1 MAETVPEYNII
12 TGRRNNSF
20 PKRSD
25 TMYLGKISNMPKR
38 SVATRQTN
46 RLDDIAKAQ
55 PKRFSE
61 MYTHNMPDLHNVDD
75 IPGAKPGVLHAS
87 LNKPS
92 LGYTNTDIP
101 GSQAKP
107 YSFRTSRCV
116 DPNDPSYNLASV
128 EVKPPTPP
136 KFLRDQIDV
145 SDIDGAA
152 PGVSRNF
159 APRDNM
165 TTMDI
170 PGAQAGWIPRHK
182 RRTGPPRDNI
192 NYGDVMTEGFRT
204 QRRTN
209 PLDPVHSIHGVIIK
223 DTEKQKPRPL
233 PPNIG
238 QDFNLTTGDIEGAY
252 PEWKAPHHIDGGF
265 KERGRKEFRIINKT
279 DDIKGAMADSKH
291 NYIFT
296 KRVTNPLQPRYVG
309 LDGYPYDQSPPCT
322 PAYDINNPPE
332 VVREKMEEKLAKRS
346 EKDEMERTKLLAD
359 SASEGRLGSN
369 GPVVPKL
376 QVAPNGLGL
385 PPKVPNNTNR
395 MDGDKDAEIQRLRQE
410 IESMK
415 RTMTSMYQQNS
426 GRNSRGGSSRGGNN
440 SRGGVKSRG
449 RSSSRGSLK
458 QAGSRISSSSRNNE
472 VEINS
477 ESSQRLV
484 LKSRDGRPRVP
495 LTPSQMKMEQK
506 KQERRSARRQEDIN
520 AVKDL
525 Y

>member
-1 MAETVPEYNII
+1 MAEAVPDYNII
-12 TGRRNNSF
+12 TGRRNNYF
-20 PKRSD
+20 PKRND
-25 TMYLGKISNMPKR
+25 TMYLGKIKNQPKR
-38 SVATRQTN
+38 QTSTRQTN

-55 PKRFSE
+55 PRRFSE

-75 IPGAKPGVLHAS
+75 IPGARPGVLHAS

-92 LGYTNTDIP
+92 LGYTNADIP

-107 YSFRTSRCV
+107 YTFKTSRCV
-116 DPNDPSYNLASV
+116 DPNDPSYSLASV

-136 KFLRDQIDV
+136 RFLRDQIDV

-152 PGVSRNF
+152 PGIAKNF

-182 RRTGPPRDNI
+182 RRTGPVRNNI
-192 NYGDVMTEGFRT
+192 DYSDVMKEGFRT

-223 DTEKQKPRPL
+223 DTAKQKPRPL

-238 QDFNLTTGDIEGAY
+238 QDFNLTTGDVEGAY

-265 KERGRKEFRIINKT
+265 KEKGRQEFRIINRT
-279 DDIKGAMADSKH
+279 NDIPGAMADSKH
-291 NYIFT
+291 NYIIT
-296 KRVTNPLQPRYVG
+296 KRVTNPLQPSYVG

-322 PAYDINNPPE
+322 PAYDINNPPR
-332 VVREKMEEKLAKRS
+332 VVKEKMEEKLAKRS
-346 EKDEMERTKLLAD
+346 EADDMQRTKLLN
-359 SASEGRLGSN
+359 ASVNEGRLN
-369 GPVVPKL
+369 PNEQIIPKL

-385 PPKVPNNTNR
+385 PPQVPRTNNNSE
-395 MDGDKDAEIQRLRQE
+395 DKDAEIQQLRQE
-410 IESMK
+410 IENMK
-415 RTMTSMYQQNS
+415 MTMSGMYRSQQNS
-426 GRNSRGGSSRGGNN
+426 GRRSSRGNSRGN
-440 SRGGVKSRG
+440 
-449 RSSSRGSLK
+449 SRGSLK
-458 QAGSRISSSSRNNE
+458 QAGSRISNSRGSRSGRRQGE
-472 VEINS
+472 VEVTT

-506 KQERRSARRQEDIN
+506 KVERASARRQQEIN

>member
-1 MAETVPEYNII
+1 MAESVPDYNII

-25 TMYLGKISNMPKR
+25 TMYLGKITNQPKR
-38 SVATRQTN
+38 QTSTRKTN

-55 PKRFSE
+55 PRRFSE

-75 IPGAKPGVLHAS
+75 IPGARPGVLHAA

-92 LGYTNTDIP
+92 LGYTNADIP

-107 YSFRTSRCV
+107 YTFKTSRCV
-116 DPNDPSYNLASV
+116 DPNDPSYTLASV

-136 KFLRDQIDV
+136 RFLRDQIDV
-145 SDIDGAA
+145 SDIDGAT

-182 RRTGPPRDNI
+182 RRTGPPRNNI
-192 NYGDVMTEGFRT
+192 DYSDVMKEGFRT

-223 DTEKQKPRPL
+223 DTAKQHPRPL

-238 QDFNLTTGDIEGAY
+238 QDFNLTTGDVEGAY

-265 KERGRKEFRIINKT
+265 KERGRKEFRVINRT
-279 DDIKGAMADSKH
+279 DDIHGATADSKH

-296 KRVTNPLQPRYVG
+296 KRVTNPLQPSYVG

-322 PAYDINNPPE
+322 PAYDINNPPK
-332 VVREKMEEKLAKRS
+332 VVKEKMEQQLAKRS
-346 EKDEMERTKLLAD
+346 EKDEMQRTKLLND
-359 SASEGRLGSN
+359 SVNEGRLD
-369 GPVVPKL
+369 PRDQIVPKL
-376 QVAPNGLGL
+376 QVAPKGLGL
-385 PPKVPNNTNR
+385 PPQVPKNNNSE
-395 MDGDKDAEIQRLRQE
+395 DKDAEIQRLRQE
-410 IESMK
+410 IEQMK
-415 RTMTSMYQQNS
+415 MTMSGMYQQQQNS
-426 GRNSRGGSSRGGNN
+426 GRRSSRGHSSRGNSGRGLNGSRGGS
-440 SRGGVKSRG
+440 
-449 RSSSRGSLK
+449 RSSSSLQ
-458 QAGSRISSSSRNNE
+458 QAGGRISSSRKGE

-495 LTPSQMKMEQK
+495 LTPSQMKMAQK
-506 KQERRSARRQEDIN
+506 KQERMSARRQDDIN